1 MFKLLPRVHQAEG
14 RWVVLVTDS
23 IFLLSGL
30 CDVIESGRF
39 YMMISA
45 TVSSETPPHK
55 LSICEGSKS
64 ELFVL
69 DQR

>member
-23 IFLLSGL
+23 IFLLSG
-30 CDVIESGRF
+30 DVIESGRF

-45 TVSSETPPHK
+45 TVSSETPPTGTS
-55 LSICEGSKS
+55 LSIC
-64 ELFVL
+64 
-69 DQR
+69 